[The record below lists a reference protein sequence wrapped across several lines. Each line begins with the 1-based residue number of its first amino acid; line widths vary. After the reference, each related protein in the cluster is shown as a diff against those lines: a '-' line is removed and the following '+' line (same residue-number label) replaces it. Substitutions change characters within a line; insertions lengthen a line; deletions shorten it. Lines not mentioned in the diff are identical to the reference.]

1 VAAATDGV
9 AFERLVVI
17 FLKRAPRCIRAARL
31 GYRGRSRKL
40 GILVE
45 GQTAAHSSSPMVLG
59 HQPIKIKEY
68 VADEVRSK
76 ERIEYQKETYY
87 VIEDFVLRVDHI
99 PVYMSQ

>member
-1 VAAATDGV
+1 
-9 AFERLVVI
+9 
-17 FLKRAPRCIRAARL
+17 
-31 GYRGRSRKL
+31 
-40 GILVE
+40 
-45 GQTAAHSSSPMVLG
+45 MVLG